1 MQAWRGEARQG
12 IVAAASPAELPVS
25 QVPSTFFASRQ
36 IGGSSQD
43 QWLQLLLR
51 VETQEDGGKGRL
63 GGSVLRPAVLP
74 DTATWLCVPVFSA
87 HRSTSR
93 LVSTFYTPTVRLH

>member
-25 QVPSTFFASRQ
+25 QVLFFASRQ

-43 QWLQLLLR
+43 QWLQLLLLLLRIKTHEDAVGR
-51 VETQEDGGKGRL
+51 VGLEG
-63 GGSVLRPAVLP
+63 VLRPAGRPSHVAVR
-74 DTATWLCVPVFSA
+74 TCVFCPPFKFNF
-87 HRSTSR
+87 TS
-93 LVSTFYTPTVRLH
+93 SF